1 MQEEIN
7 RVEKLTENFK
17 EYVNTRYDIV
27 TLKVTQKTADIGSQS
42 IAFILIGLFA
52 GMFLLFINIAAAFF
66 ISAVL
71 KINYAGFFIVAG
83 FYLMLTLILILFR
96 KKLVTHPLR
105 NLIIKKILNDEQL

>member
-7 RVEKLTENFK
+7 NVEKLTENFK

-42 IAFILIGLFA
+42 VAMILILLFA
-52 GMFLLFINIAAAFF
+52 SMFLLFINIAVAFF
-66 ISAVL
+66 ISSLL

-83 FYLMLTLILILFR
+83 FYLLLTLIFILFR
-96 KKLVTHPLR
+96 KKLIAHPLR
-105 NLIIKKILNDEQL
+105 NLIIKKILNDE